1 MQLIINE
8 EVHRNVKA
16 KTLAELVGEFALQT
30 AGTAI
35 AVNQRVIAR
44 KDWQTYQL
52 QENDEVFIIRATHG
66 G

>member
-1 MQLIINE
+1 MQLTINE
-8 EVHRNVKA
+8 QVHENVKA
-16 KTLAELVGEFALQT
+16 RTLAELVEEFSLQT

-35 AVNQRVIAR
+35 AVNRKVISKGSWA
-44 KDWQTYQL
+44 TYIL